1 MALYYEL
8 PIYKAC
14 YQLLLDL
21 FRMTRNFNREYKYTI
36 GQDIKTNA
44 MNMVMFIFK
53 ANSSVDKTSD
63 LLALNDSFELLKL
76 ELRLCVD
83 MKLISPSQQAGVWE
97 QMDVIGRQ
105 LTGWRKSSAAN
116 VVNNQGKSLRN

>member
-14 YQLLLDL
+14 YSLLLDL
-21 FRMTRNFNREYKYTI
+21 FRMTRNFKREYKYTI
-36 GQDIKTNA
+36 GQEIKNNA
-44 MNMVMFIFK
+44 MHMVLFIFK

-63 LLALNDSFELLKL
+63 LMALNDSFELLKL

-83 MKLISPSQQAGVWE
+83 MKLISPTQQAGVWE

-105 LTGWRKSSAAN
+105 LTGWRKSNATNISE
-116 VVNNQGKSLRN
+116 